1 MHIINTKVVQPQQ
14 DFLVCTGD
22 PFFIDGYPIVS
33 ELDCEEVIQNYL
45 KQLRKEGH
53 QVTREMVPK
62 EPTAS
67 VYTMRK
73 RKSKRKAE
81 TQEEQVKP
89 DLLTQKKIK
98 MEQAAELR
106 TKHKHEAPAERVVEE
121 SSRAPKRKMQLDD
134 DADSEGT
141 DSDEQTLA
149 SRLQQKQAPAPKGK
163 ALKISSETDKE
174 LGYSKPLR

>member
-1 MHIINTKVVQPQQ
+1 
-14 DFLVCTGD
+14 
-22 PFFIDGYPIVS
+22 
-33 ELDCEEVIQNYL
+33 
-45 KQLRKEGH
+45 
-53 QVTREMVPK
+53 MVPK

-174 LGYSKPLR
+174 LGYSKPLRSTIHPDPINISSSDNSEELSCSTDELLRRGKKGLSKHTSSDKS